1 MPRKAEL
8 RGGLFRHLVALMSLL
23 LVACGP
29 GPSPDA
35 IRMGL
40 ASAPDNLD
48 PRLAT
53 DASSERI
60 NRLLYDRLVE
70 LDASGMPVPGIARW
84 ERPAPNHYRFFLAPD
99 RRPFHDGSQLTSA
112 DVKATIDFVLDPK
125 NGSPFRTALALI
137 ERIETPTPE
146 QVDFYLRR
154 PEPLFPAFLGVGI
167 VPAAAAARGHPFH
180 ERPLGS
186 GPFRFLAWPSTE
198 RLQLQR
204 LRDGQR
210 FGFIQVKD
218 PSVRIMKL
226 LRGEIDL
233 LQNDLPPELVDFL
246 DRSPKVV
253 VERAPGTNFSYI
265 GFNLDDPDT
274 GRLPVRQAIA
284 HALDRNAIIRYLMR
298 GGARPAQSLLP
309 PEHWAGGRGLKPL
322 EYDPPLARELLR
334 GVGYGPDRPLKLEY
348 KTSSDPFRIRIATIV
363 QSQLARV
370 GIQVRVRSYDW
381 GTFFGDVKA
390 GRFQLYSLT
399 WVGVRTPDLFRYIF
413 HSSSLPP
420 AGANRGRYRSAGADR
435 LIEAA
440 EAAGELDRQAP
451 IYRQLQALLLRE
463 LPYLPLWYE
472 DQIYVHRREIRG
484 YRVAGDGN
492 YDGLQQVERLVTE
505 GP

>member
-1 MPRKAEL
+1 
-8 RGGLFRHLVALMSLL
+8 
-23 LVACGP
+23 
-29 GPSPDA
+29 
-35 IRMGL
+35 
-40 ASAPDNLD
+40 
-48 PRLAT
+48 
-53 DASSERI
+53 
-60 NRLLYDRLVE
+60 
-70 LDASGMPVPGIARW
+70 
-84 ERPAPNHYRFFLAPD
+84 
-99 RRPFHDGSQLTSA
+99 
-112 DVKATIDFVLDPK
+112 
-125 NGSPFRTALALI
+125 
-137 ERIETPTPE
+137 
-146 QVDFYLRR
+146 
-154 PEPLFPAFLGVGI
+154 
-167 VPAAAAARGHPFH
+167 
-180 ERPLGS
+180 
-186 GPFRFLAWPSTE
+186 
-198 RLQLQR
+198 
-204 LRDGQR
+204 
-210 FGFIQVKD
+210 
-218 PSVRIMKL
+218 
-226 LRGEIDL
+226 
-233 LQNDLPPELVDFL
+233 
-246 DRSPKVV
+246 
-253 VERAPGTNFSYI
+253 
-265 GFNLDDPDT
+265 
-274 GRLPVRQAIA
+274 
-284 HALDRNAIIRYLMR
+284 
-298 GGARPAQSLLP
+298 
-309 PEHWAGGRGLKPL
+309 
-322 EYDPPLARELLR
+322 YDPPLARELLR